1 MSDSDSE
8 SIEEYSEDTLSE
20 EETEYVKNQS
30 EIVDPRVRQTVK
42 EMLEARGYTI
52 TRAIQEDEVKS
63 LVGSKENFPDLHVL
77 FATDYAGG
85 EEVKFNIK
93 IVNFYLL
100 YIDKLKLQHVIIIHQ
115 GKVTSRV
122 NDTIKNYMVVK
133 KTKIEIFPQCALKF
147 NITQHRLQPVFKVMS
162 KTESEN
168 FKKQYGNKFNKMFLT
183 DPIARFYGYEKGDVV
198 VVYRKDRPVNYRI
211 VI

>member
-1 MSDSDSE
+1 MSDSE
-8 SIEEYSEDTLSE
+8 SIEEYSNEFLSSE
-20 EETEYVKNQS
+20 EDQEYEKKQND
-30 EIVDPRVRQTVK
+30 IVDPRVKQTVK
-42 EMLEARGYTI
+42 EMLNARGYTI
-52 TRAIQEDEVKS
+52 TQEIQEDEVKS
-63 LVGSKENFPDLHVL
+63 LIGSKENYPNLHVL

-115 GKVTSRV
+115 GKITSLV
-122 NDTIKNYMVVK
+122 NSAIKNYMIVK
-133 KTKIEIFPQCALKF
+133 KAKIEIFQQCTLKF
-147 NITQHRLQPVFKVMS
+147 NITKHRLQPIFKVMS

-168 FKKQYGNKFNKMFLT
+168 FKKKYGNLFNKMFLT

-198 VVYRKDRPVNYRI
+198 IVYRKDRPVNYRI

>member
-1 MSDSDSE
+1 MSDSDTE

-30 EIVDPRVRQTVK
+30 EIVDPRVKQTVK
-42 EMLEARGYTI
+42 EMLEARGYNI

-63 LVGSKENFPDLHVL
+63 LIGSKENFPDLHVL

-133 KTKIEIFPQCALKF
+133 KTKIEIFPQCSLKF